1 MKILVTGGSGF
12 IGSTLVKLLLEKNY
26 KVLNIDKLS
35 KQSVNESLDKYK
47 KNKNYFFKKIDIN
60 NYKKLEKIFFEFKPH
75 SIFHLAAESHV
86 DRSIKNP
93 EIFIKTN
100 ILGTYN
106 LLEISKNF
114 YQKNKFSKRF
124 IFIHVSTDEIYGS
137 LSKRNYNKFNE
148 NTNIN
153 PSSPY
158 SASKACSDL
167 LVNAWNKTFNLPIII
182 TNCSNNFGPWQ
193 FPEKLIPIVI
203 YNAIR
208 KKSIPI
214 FGNGKNIR
222 DWIDVRDHANGLY
235 LVFKKGKIGER
246 YNIGTNQEFSNIQI
260 CKKIFKILNN
270 KVDKNFNYLK
280 LINFVNDRKGHDYRY
295 AIDNTKIK
303 KELNFKSKYQFDQSI
318 EKTIGWYLENI
329 SWVKSKLKK

>member
-1 MKILVTGGSGF
+1 M
-12 IGSTLVKLLLEKNY
+12 
-26 KVLNIDKLS
+26 
-35 KQSVNESLDKYK
+35 
-47 KNKNYFFKKIDIN
+47 
-60 NYKKLEKIFFEFKPH
+60 
-75 SIFHLAAESHV
+75 
-86 DRSIKNP
+86 
-93 EIFIKTN
+93 
-100 ILGTYN
+100 
-106 LLEISKNF
+106 LEISKNF